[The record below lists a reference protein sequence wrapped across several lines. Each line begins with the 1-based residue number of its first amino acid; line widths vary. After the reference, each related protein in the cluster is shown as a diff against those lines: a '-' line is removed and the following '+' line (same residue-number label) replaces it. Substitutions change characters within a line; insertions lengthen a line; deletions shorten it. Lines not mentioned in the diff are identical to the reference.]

1 MLADELLELIKSRR
15 SIRNFTNEP
24 ILNED
29 LLRIIDAARYAPSNT
44 NRQPWKFII
53 IKNDS
58 VKNIIAETVAKKM
71 DSLRSSI
78 KDAETS
84 DLLSSYEEYFLFIRR
99 APVLIFALYKDPPSF
114 LQAFLSEQNLNSMS
128 KNVSSELMS
137 TSMAIQNLLLF
148 AHALGLGACCTTGPL
163 LASEEIKKIL
173 DIRPPFEI
181 AAIMALGKYIEQPAV
196 TSRKSIMAIT
206 EVIE

>member
-15 SIRNFTNEP
+15 SIRNFTDEP
-24 ILNED
+24 ISDED

-58 VKNIIAETVAKKM
+58 VKNKIAETVAQKM

-84 DLLSSYEEYFLFIRR
+84 DLLNSYEEYFLFIR
-99 APVLIFALYKDPPSF
+99 
-114 LQAFLSEQNLNSMS
+114 
-128 KNVSSELMS
+128 
-137 TSMAIQNLLLF
+137 
-148 AHALGLGACCTTGPL
+148 
-163 LASEEIKKIL
+163 
-173 DIRPPFEI
+173 
-181 AAIMALGKYIEQPAV
+181 
-196 TSRKSIMAIT
+196 
-206 EVIE
+206 